1 MTELDGAY
9 LTGYSL
15 NFKTSSLS
23 IFTSDKQTFD
33 LVEFSY
39 AAVKKTYAVF
49 FPHTFP
55 LHAHGQALL
64 IAAVLAA
71 IALAF
76 VNQALLVVPASVAQV
91 FADSSF
97 EETFAALTA
106 VDSIV
111 LACKGHKVNKSRKLM
126 RVVEFRVV
134 FCVLRTLTEIYSVK
148 ILQKHMHSQLTAGHS
163 TLEIHQAI
171 KEVFN

>member
-1 MTELDGAY
+1 MTPL
-9 LTGYSL
+9 
-15 NFKTSSLS
+15 
-23 IFTSDKQTFD
+23 
-33 LVEFSY
+33 
-39 AAVKKTYAVF
+39 F

-55 LHAHGQALL
+55 LHAHSQALL
-64 IAAVLAA
+64 IAAVLAP

-76 VNQALLVVPASVAQV
+76 VNQTLLVVPASVAQV

-97 EETFAALTA
+97 EETFAALAA

-111 LACKGHKVNKSRKLM
+111 LACNGHKVNNSKKLM
-126 RVVEFRVV
+126 RVIKFRVV
-134 FCVLRTLTEIYSVK
+134 CCVLRTLTEIYFVK
-148 ILQKHMHSQLTAGHS
+148 ILQKHRQHQLTAGDS